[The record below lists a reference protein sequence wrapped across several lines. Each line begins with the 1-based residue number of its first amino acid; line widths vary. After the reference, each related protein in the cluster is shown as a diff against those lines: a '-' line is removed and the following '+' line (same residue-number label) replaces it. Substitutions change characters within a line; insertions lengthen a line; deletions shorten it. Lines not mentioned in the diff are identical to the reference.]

1 MLENVERINQWFRH
15 VGEIILKGR
24 WGIIIALLVINV
36 FAIGGILHI
45 QFDVSNESWF
55 LEDDPLTIAT
65 DEFLPVQITFSKK
78 Q

>member
-36 FAIGGILHI
+36 FAIGESFKPGGVVWIRI
-45 QFDVSNESWF
+45 QSV
-55 LEDDPLTIAT
+55 
-65 DEFLPVQITFSKK
+65 
-78 Q
+78 